1 MYGNVLGAGLVAAPA
16 TLAFTGVGGT
26 VLTVTVSVAASGI
39 AVGIMLLRTSRISL
53 FDPPAFETTPDIL
66 R

>member
-16 TLAFTGVGGT
+16 TLAFTGIGQMFM
-26 VLTVTVSVAASGI
+26 TVTVSVAASGI
-39 AVGIMLLRTSRISL
+39 VLGIVLLRSSRISL
-53 FDPPAFETTPDIL
+53 FQPPAEDAGKP

>member
-1 MYGNVLGAGLVAAPA
+1 MVAAPA

-26 VLTVTVSVAASGI
+26 FLTVTVCVATAGI
-39 AVGIMLLRTSRISL
+39 VVGVALLRTSHVSL
-53 FDPPAFETTPDIL
+53 FNPPAAATAPANT